1 MKLIVKEIM
10 SPMFLWEEE
19 EEEEEDNT

>member
-1 MKLIVKEIM
+1 MKFIVKEIM

-19 EEEEEDNT
+19 EEEEDNT

>member
-19 EEEEEDNT
+19 EEEEDNT